1 MKFLKLIVIGTIF
14 AIADTVPQQNPNHEQ
29 RHIEKRFALRSNGA
43 DIGKFAETA
52 ASSNHDQEHT
62 VHKRLALKSNARAF
76 AEPGVNS
83 NQEQKSIDQK
93 KVMITFKSNGVDA
106 EKPAKPAIEA
116 LPFKHREDKRKAM
129 TIFLKSQDE
138 NVEPKKQREDKSK
151 MTIFFKS
158 QNKKAQTAAQK
169 QSVQQD
175 ALLDVLRKRYQKKN
189 DVFGFADK
197 PQEIKSHIVAEQD
210 HEHLVHEKRVIDPKG
225 AFIFFKSND
234 QNKDQQA
241 EAAPHQPKG
250 FDKEKFAA
258 FRKRFEAARK
268 KYATARPHK
277 VAKAVAQ
284 RGLPGFPRKKRDI
297 AATVVGA
304 AVSSVVSNLMKNVE
318 ESVVKANEQA
328 SKVTADVVDSSHGSI
343 LGSGEISLISNDAIQ
358 HQLAPQVVQAAPVSN
373 EAVPKPFA
381 PVNPIHADIEVIVGN
396 TNATTITSTVAPIP
410 PKKGFFSTLF
420 GSFKNLFGTV
430 TNSIGGFFIDMGS
443 RITNF
448 VEKRVKV

>member
-284 RGLPGFPRKKRDI
+284 R
-297 AATVVGA
+297 
-304 AVSSVVSNLMKNVE
+304 
-318 ESVVKANEQA
+318 
-328 SKVTADVVDSSHGSI
+328 
-343 LGSGEISLISNDAIQ
+343 SNDAIQ